1 MGPDAGA
8 EPLPAQPA
16 TATRGLA
23 VLGAN
28 GRTGRAVV
36 EQARARGWT
45 VLALDERAGAPSRAG
60 VEARTGRL
68 DSAEQLDALV
78 SFGGPIISAL
88 GPAPREGGERIGDA
102 LDALLPRVPGRR
114 IVWVLGAAVPLP
126 EDDRRLFYFLMTQ
139 SLARRGDPV
148 FLEKIRELQLLRYSD
163 AKWTAARPPRL
174 RGGTTA
180 GEYRAGD
187 VPLVL
192 TSSISRGTLARF
204 LLDCVEW
211 DWFVRQAPLVVGSRG
226 RPQTAGSVP
235 STG

>member
-8 EPLPAQPA
+8 ELPPVQPG
-16 TATRGLA
+16 TATRSLA

-36 EQARARGWT
+36 EQARARGWS
-45 VLALDERAGAPSRAG
+45 VLALDQRAGASPRPR
-60 VEARTGRL
+60 VEWRTGRF
-68 DSAEQLDALV
+68 DEAEQLDALV

-114 IVWVLGAAVPLP
+114 IVWVLGAAIPLP

-139 SLARRGDPV
+139 SLARRTDPV
-148 FLEKIRELQLLRYSD
+148 FMEKIRELQLLRYSD
-163 AKWTAARPPRL
+163 TLWTAARPPRL
-174 RGGTTA
+174 GRGMTA
-180 GEYRAGD
+180 GQYSAGD
-187 VPLVL
+187 VPLL
-192 TSSISRGTLARF
+192 MSSSINRGTLARF

-211 DWFVRQAPLVVGSRG
+211 E
-226 RPQTAGSVP
+226 
-235 STG
+235 